1 MSELLQNVV
10 NVFPLSV
17 YVSDVSEH
25 ASLKDALLSKVKAL
39 PPYQPDTRYAWT
51 GDMKGH
57 GFIHLEEDFQPWL
70 DAMLPHI
77 NRYLELLRLR
87 TEFLDIFFQR
97 SWPAVARRHQEIP
110 VHNHE
115 NSHISLVYYL
125 NKPEHA
131 GGLRLLMKNSPNEIV
146 PNLFS
151 AAATVQPFFFERTV
165 FNSNHVD
172 LDLNEGQ
179 VVIFPSKTEHQ
190 TIQSEADD
198 ERISLV
204 ADIAIML
211 KADSECEKFMPAFSL
226 WKKL

>member
-1 MSELLQNVV
+1 MSDVLNNVV

-17 YVSDVSEH
+17 YVSDVTEH
-25 ASLKDALLSKVKAL
+25 ASLKEGLLSKVKAL
-39 PPYQPDTRYAWT
+39 PPYQPETPYAWT
-51 GDMKGH
+51 GDVKGH
-57 GFIHLEEDFQPWL
+57 GFIHLEEDFKPWL

-87 TEFLDIFFQR
+87 TEFLDIYFQR
-97 SWPAVARRHQEIP
+97 SWPAVARRHQEIAA
-110 VHNHE
+110 HNHE

-125 NKPEHA
+125 SKPEHA
-131 GGLRLLMKNSPNEIV
+131 GGLRLMMTSSPNEIV

-151 AAATVQPFFFERTV
+151 AATAVRPFFFERTV

-179 VVIFPSKTEHQ
+179 VVIFPSKTLHQ

-198 ERISLV
+198 DRISLV
-204 ADIAIML
+204 ADIVVML

>member
-1 MSELLQNVV
+1 MSDVLKNIV

-17 YVSDVSEH
+17 YVSDVAEH
-25 ASLKDALLSKVKAL
+25 ARLKEDLLAKVKAM
-39 PPYQPDTRYAWT
+39 PPYEPGTRYAWT
-51 GDMKGH
+51 GDVKGH
-57 GFIHLEEDFQPWL
+57 GFIHLEEDFAPWL

-77 NRYLELLRLR
+77 HRYLELLRLR
-87 TEFLDIFFQR
+87 IEYLDIFFQR
-97 SWPAVARRHQEIP
+97 SWPTMAKRHQEIAS
-110 VHNHE
+110 HNHE

-125 NKPEHA
+125 NKPERA

-151 AAATVQPFFFERTV
+151 AAAAVQPFFHERTV

-179 VVIFPSKTEHQ
+179 VVIFPSKTMHQ
-190 TIQSEADD
+190 TLQSEASDD
-198 ERISLV
+198 RISLV

-211 KADSECEKFMPAFSL
+211 KPEHACEKFMPAFSM

>member
-1 MSELLQNVV
+1 MSDVLNNIV

-17 YVSDVSEH
+17 YVSDVAEH
-25 ASLKDALLSKVKAL
+25 PALKEALLAKVKAM
-39 PPYQPDTRYAWT
+39 PPYEPGTRYAWT
-51 GDMKGH
+51 GDVKGH
-57 GFIHLEEDFQPWL
+57 GFIHLQEDFAPWL

-77 NRYLELLRLR
+77 HRYLDLLRLR
-87 TEFLDIFFQR
+87 IEYLDIFFQR
-97 SWPAVARRHQEIP
+97 SWPTMAKRHQEIAS
-110 VHNHE
+110 HNHE

-125 NKPEHA
+125 NKPENA
-131 GGLRLLMKNSPNEIV
+131 GGLRMLMKNSPNEIV

-151 AAATVQPFFFERTV
+151 AAAAVQPFFHERTV

-179 VVIFPSKTEHQ
+179 VVIFPSKTMHQ
-190 TIQSEADD
+190 TLQSEAGDD
-198 ERISLV
+198 RISLV

-211 KADSECEKFMPAFSL
+211 KPEATCEKFMPAFSL